1 MTQSDSVTRYE
12 WAPSAAKHGIAR
24 ARARHVL
31 DTAPTAFPVADEDGE
46 PDPDLLLF
54 LGDDPNGVPLEIMVR
69 LRGHDAVRV
78 FHVMPMRPKYRPLYD
93 HMTR

>member
-1 MTQSDSVTRYE
+1 MTESHSVTRYE
-12 WAPSAAKHGIAR
+12 WAPSAAKHGVAH

-54 LGDDPNGVPLEIMVR
+54 LGDDPNGVPLEIVVR
-69 LRGHDAVRV
+69 LLGDDAVRI

-93 HMTR
+93 QMTR